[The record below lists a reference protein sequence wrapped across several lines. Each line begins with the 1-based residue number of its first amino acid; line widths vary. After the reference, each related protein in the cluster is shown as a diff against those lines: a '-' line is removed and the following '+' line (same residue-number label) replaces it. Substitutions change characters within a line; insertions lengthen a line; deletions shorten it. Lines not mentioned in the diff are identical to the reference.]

1 MTGIGMKKKKVS
13 ADIAP
18 NESRIR
24 RGKGETV
31 ALTVRLPK
39 ADWMR
44 LRQFAMSEGETLQ
57 TVAVNGFN
65 RELVAKGYDPLSG
78 DDE

>member
-1 MTGIGMKKKKVS
+1 MEMKRKIKAS
-13 ADIAP
+13 ADIAQDE
-18 NESRIR
+18 NRIR

-39 ADWMR
+39 ADWMT

-57 TVAVNGFN
+57 TIAVNGFN
-65 RELVAKGYDPLSG
+65 RELIAKGHPPLSG
-78 DDE
+78 E